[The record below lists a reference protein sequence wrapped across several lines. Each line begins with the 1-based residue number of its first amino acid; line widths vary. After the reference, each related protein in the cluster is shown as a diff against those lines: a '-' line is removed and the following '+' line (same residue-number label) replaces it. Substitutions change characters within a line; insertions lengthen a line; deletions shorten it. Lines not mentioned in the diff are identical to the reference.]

1 MRSIRGMTITL
12 AVAGTVAGCATGAA
26 NARGGA
32 DRAWA
37 NTVVTTQELDGI
49 PQRGSLL
56 DALTLLR
63 PEWLLSRGGTPYVS
77 VDGAPPTE
85 LSFLETILAS
95 TIREV
100 QIERASSSV
109 GRSAIGPNGRLIVGD
124 IIVVTS
130 RRGSGG

>member
-1 MRSIRGMTITL
+1 MPLIHRMTIAL
-12 AVAGTVAGCATGAA
+12 AAAGMVAGCVTGAA

-32 DRAWA
+32 DRTWA

-56 DALTLLR
+56 DALKRLR
-63 PEWLLSRGGTPYVS
+63 PDWLRSRGGTPYVS

-85 LSFLETILAS
+85 LSLLETIPAS

-100 QIERASSSV
+100 RIERASSSV
-109 GRSAIGPNGRLIVGD
+109 GHSAIGPMGRLIVGD

-130 RRGSGG
+130 RRGSGA